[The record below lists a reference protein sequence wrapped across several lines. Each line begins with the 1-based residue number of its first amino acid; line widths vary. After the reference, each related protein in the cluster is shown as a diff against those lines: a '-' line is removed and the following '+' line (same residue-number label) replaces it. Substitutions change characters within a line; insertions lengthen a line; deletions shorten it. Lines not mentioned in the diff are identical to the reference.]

1 MADYAKQPRRKY
13 CQFCK
18 DDVEYIDYKD
28 IQMLR
33 KYVTDRGKIKPRRGG
48 REARPRDGSHAV
60 CRPRCQ
66 RPWRSPQP
74 LSEGRTTMKV
84 ILLKELQGKGGEG
97 DVIDVNRGF
106 ANNFLLTQG
115 YAVKATPGN
124 LKQLEERKKN
134 IAKREETR
142 IADANALAEKLN
154 DATVRIIAQVGE
166 EGVLFGS
173 VTAPLVADAI
183 AEQLD
188 IEIDRRRVEL
198 GKPIKM
204 AGTYQVPVSLY
215 RDIKGT
221 VTVVV
226 AGESEA
232 EEAIEAIEEAIGIAE
247 SPADETVE
255 VDGQI
260 AEDGTVEVEV
270 TETEE

>member
-1 MADYAKQPRRKY
+1 
-13 CQFCK
+13 
-18 DDVEYIDYKD
+18 
-28 IQMLR
+28 
-33 KYVTDRGKIKPRRGG
+33 
-48 REARPRDGSHAV
+48 
-60 CRPRCQ
+60 
-66 RPWRSPQP
+66 
-74 LSEGRTTMKV
+74 MKV

-154 DATVRIIAQVGE
+154 DATVRVIAQVGE

-173 VTAPLVADAI
+173 VTAPLVADVI

-204 AGTYQVPVSLY
+204 TGTYHVPVSLY

-232 EEAIEAIEEAIGIAE
+232 EEAIDAIEEAIDIAE
-247 SPADETVE
+247 TPADEMVE
-255 VDGQI
+255 VDGEV
-260 AEDGTVEVEV
+260 AADGTVEVEV

>member
-1 MADYAKQPRRKY
+1 
-13 CQFCK
+13 
-18 DDVEYIDYKD
+18 
-28 IQMLR
+28 
-33 KYVTDRGKIKPRRGG
+33 
-48 REARPRDGSHAV
+48 
-60 CRPRCQ
+60 
-66 RPWRSPQP
+66 
-74 LSEGRTTMKV
+74 MKV

-134 IAKREETR
+134 ICQARGDSHCPSPT
-142 IADANALAEKLN
+142 LWPEKLN
-154 DATVRIIAQVGE
+154 DATVRVIAQVGE

-204 AGTYQVPVSLY
+204 TGTYHVPVSLY

-232 EEAIEAIEEAIGIAE
+232 EEAIDAIEEAIDIAE
-247 SPADETVE
+247 TPADEMVE
-255 VDGQI
+255 VDGEV
-260 AEDGTVEVEV
+260 AADGTVEVEV

>member
-1 MADYAKQPRRKY
+1 
-13 CQFCK
+13 
-18 DDVEYIDYKD
+18 
-28 IQMLR
+28 
-33 KYVTDRGKIKPRRGG
+33 
-48 REARPRDGSHAV
+48 
-60 CRPRCQ
+60 
-66 RPWRSPQP
+66 
-74 LSEGRTTMKV
+74 MKV

-134 IAKREETR
+134 IAKREE
-142 IADANALAEKLN
+142 ALAEKLN
-154 DATVRIIAQVGE
+154 DATVRVIAQVGE

-204 AGTYQVPVSLY
+204 TGTYQVPVSLY

-221 VTVVV
+221 VTVIV

-232 EEAIEAIEEAIGIAE
+232 EEAIDAIEEAIDIAE
-247 SPADETVE
+247 TPAEMVE
-255 VDGQI
+255 VDGEV
-260 AEDGTVEVEV
+260 AADGTVEVEV

>member
-1 MADYAKQPRRKY
+1 
-13 CQFCK
+13 
-18 DDVEYIDYKD
+18 
-28 IQMLR
+28 
-33 KYVTDRGKIKPRRGG
+33 
-48 REARPRDGSHAV
+48 
-60 CRPRCQ
+60 
-66 RPWRSPQP
+66 
-74 LSEGRTTMKV
+74 MKV

-154 DATVRIIAQVGE
+154 DATVRVIAQVGE

-204 AGTYQVPVSLY
+204 TGTYQVPVSLY
-215 RDIKGT
+215 R
-221 VTVVV
+221 
-226 AGESEA
+226 EA
-232 EEAIEAIEEAIGIAE
+232 EEAIDAIEEAIDIAE
-247 SPADETVE
+247 TPADEMVE
-255 VDGQI
+255 VDGEV
-260 AEDGTVEVEV
+260 AADGTVEVEV

>member
-1 MADYAKQPRRKY
+1 MN
-13 CQFCK
+13 
-18 DDVEYIDYKD
+18 
-28 IQMLR
+28 
-33 KYVTDRGKIKPRRGG
+33 
-48 REARPRDGSHAV
+48 
-60 CRPRCQ
+60 
-66 RPWRSPQP
+66 
-74 LSEGRTTMKV
+74 V

-154 DATVRIIAQVGE
+154 DATVRVIAQVGE

-173 VTAPLVADAI
+173 VTAPLVAGAI

-204 AGTYQVPVSLY
+204 TGTYHVPVSLY

-232 EEAIEAIEEAIGIAE
+232 EEAIDAIEEAIDIAE
-247 SPADETVE
+247 TPADEMVE
-255 VDGQI
+255 VDGEV
-260 AEDGTVEVEV
+260 AADGTVEVEV

>member
-1 MADYAKQPRRKY
+1 
-13 CQFCK
+13 
-18 DDVEYIDYKD
+18 
-28 IQMLR
+28 
-33 KYVTDRGKIKPRRGG
+33 
-48 REARPRDGSHAV
+48 
-60 CRPRCQ
+60 
-66 RPWRSPQP
+66 
-74 LSEGRTTMKV
+74 MKV

-154 DATVRIIAQVGE
+154 DATVRI
-166 EGVLFGS
+166 
-173 VTAPLVADAI
+173 
-183 AEQLD
+183 
-188 IEIDRRRVEL
+188 
-198 GKPIKM
+198 KM
-204 AGTYQVPVSLY
+204 TGPYHVPVSLY

-232 EEAIEAIEEAIGIAE
+232 EEAIDAIEEAIDIAE
-247 SPADETVE
+247 TPADEMVE
-255 VDGQI
+255 VDGEV
-260 AEDGTVEVEV
+260 AADGTVEVEV

>member
-1 MADYAKQPRRKY
+1 
-13 CQFCK
+13 
-18 DDVEYIDYKD
+18 
-28 IQMLR
+28 
-33 KYVTDRGKIKPRRGG
+33 
-48 REARPRDGSHAV
+48 
-60 CRPRCQ
+60 
-66 RPWRSPQP
+66 
-74 LSEGRTTMKV
+74 MKV

-124 LKQLEERKKN
+124 LKQLEECKKN

-154 DATVRIIAQVGE
+154 DATVRVIAQVGE

-183 AEQLD
+183 AE
-188 IEIDRRRVEL
+188 IDRRRVEL

-204 AGTYQVPVSLY
+204 TGTYQVPVSLY

-221 VTVVV
+221 VTVIV

-232 EEAIEAIEEAIGIAE
+232 EEAIDAIEEAIDIAE
-247 SPADETVE
+247 TPADEMVE
-255 VDGQI
+255 VDGEV
-260 AEDGTVEVEV
+260 AADGTVEVEV

>member
-1 MADYAKQPRRKY
+1 
-13 CQFCK
+13 
-18 DDVEYIDYKD
+18 
-28 IQMLR
+28 
-33 KYVTDRGKIKPRRGG
+33 
-48 REARPRDGSHAV
+48 
-60 CRPRCQ
+60 
-66 RPWRSPQP
+66 
-74 LSEGRTTMKV
+74 MKV

-154 DATVRIIAQVGE
+154 DATVRVIAQVGE

-204 AGTYQVPVSLY
+204 TGTYQVPVRHQGHGDRDRCWRVRGRRGHRRY
-215 RDIKGT
+215 RRGYRYRRDSGRR
-221 VTVVV
+221 
-226 AGESEA
+226 
-232 EEAIEAIEEAIGIAE
+232 
-247 SPADETVE
+247 
-255 VDGQI
+255 DG
-260 AEDGTVEVEV
+260 
-270 TETEE
+270 